1 MKLSEFEI
9 EVMDIVWELGEAV
22 IADVHAVL
30 EKRRKLA
37 YSTVKTIFSRLEDK
51 GALERVRNYGRTV
64 LYRPTLRR
72 DEVARPLV
80 KDFMNR
86 LFGGGFRQMVSHALA
101 DEKLSAE
108 DIAYLEALIAAKKD
122 EIGEES

>member
-1 MKLSEFEI
+1 MKLSEFEL

-22 IADVHAVL
+22 IADVHAVI

-37 YSTVKTIFSRLEDK
+37 YSTVKTIFSRLEEK
-51 GALERVRNYGRTV
+51 GALERVRTYGRTV
-64 LYRPTLRR
+64 LYRPSLRR
-72 DEVARPLV
+72 DEVAGPLV

-101 DEKLSAE
+101 DETLSPE
-108 DIAYLEALIAAKKD
+108 DIAYLEALIASKKD
-122 EIGEES
+122 EIGEEP